1 MLNNSKFGESAK
13 FTANTGIAQ
22 DKTANTGLDGTGTLS
37 TIITAADSGTYIKS
51 IIIKTT
57 TRALQGMVRFF
68 IYDGTNTRLI
78 KEIQIDPH
86 AAGSGTWPTC
96 SYPIQL
102 GFFLKSGYIL
112 KSSVEVADTYNIIA
126 EGYDISYP

>member
-1 MLNNSKFGESAK
+1 MLESGMFGESAK

-22 DKTANTGLDGTGTLS
+22 DKTANTNLDGTGTLS
-37 TIITAADSGTYIKS
+37 TIITAADSGTYVKS
-51 IIIKTT
+51 VTIKTT
-57 TRALQGMVRFF
+57 TRALQGMVRLYV
-68 IYDGTNTRLI
+68 YDGTNTRLLR
-78 KEIQIDPH
+78 EIQIDPH

-102 GFFLKSGYIL
+102 NFFLKSGYIL

-126 EGYDISYP
+126 EGYDVSYP